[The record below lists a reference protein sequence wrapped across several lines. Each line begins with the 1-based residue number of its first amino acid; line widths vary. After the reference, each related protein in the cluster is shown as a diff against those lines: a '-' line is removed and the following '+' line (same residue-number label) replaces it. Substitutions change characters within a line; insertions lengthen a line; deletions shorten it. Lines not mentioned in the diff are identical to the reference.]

1 MNPIILARMFQDLNE
16 AVADLDSPTRALIL
30 VATMTIITTKA
41 AHFMIE
47 GSMSEEEADHFI
59 VDAFSNLVSGY
70 WGSGTNL
77 MLELT
82 REMNDR
88 PDMQRAM
95 ERGSVLAR
103 HWIIQLR
110 KKREETNGSSSSD

>member
-30 VATMTIITTKA
+30 VATMTIVTTKA
-41 AHFMIE
+41 AHLMIE
-47 GSMSEEEADHFI
+47 GAMSEDEADHFI
-59 VDAFSNLVSGY
+59 VQAFSNLVTGY
-70 WGSGTNL
+70 WGSGENL

-82 REMNDR
+82 REMKDR

-95 ERGSVLAR
+95 ERGSVVAR
-103 HWIIQLR
+103 HWIIQFR
-110 KKREETNGSSSSD
+110 KKRGETKDDS

>member
-1 MNPIILARMFQDLNE
+1 MNPIIRARMFQDLNE

-30 VATMTIITTKA
+30 VSSMTIVTTRA
-41 AHFMIE
+41 AHMMAT
-47 GSMSEEEADHFI
+47 GAMSEEEADHFI
-59 VDAFSNLVSGY
+59 VDAFSNMVTGY

-82 REMNDR
+82 QLMKDR

-95 ERGSVLAR
+95 DRGSAVAR

-110 KKREETNGSSSSD
+110 NKREGTDGSSSSD